1 MAKPGVGPSSGPAD
15 RLSPTIGG
23 FKRPTP
29 TPIPRAAPVCT
40 VIPPERPPK
49 ATGRSPTLTTLR
61 CYPMNPSRRMLR
73 VVLPALLLCVAVAAT
88 VGRAA
93 DVSPRGLKSAARA
106 APPKRGDWPCWG
118 GSPDRNMV
126 SDEKGIPY
134 QWDVKTGRNIKW
146 SAPLGSQTYG
156 NPVIVDGKLF
166 IGTNNNGNRR
176 PGIEGDKGVILCLD
190 EKTGRLLWQ
199 ATHDKLP
206 TGRVND
212 WPEQGICSSPAVEG
226 NRLYY
231 VSNRCELVCADV
243 EGFLDGENDGPF
255 TDEKYKEKLDG
266 DFVWVLDMIE
276 ELGSFPHNL
285 ATSSP
290 VIGGGLVF
298 VLTSNGV
305 DEGHLN
311 LPVADAPSFL
321 AVDTKTGK
329 IVWESD
335 LPGDK
340 VLHGQW
346 SSPAYGMI
354 GGVEQ
359 VIMPGGD
366 GVCYSF
372 EPKTGKLLWRF
383 DLNPKDSKWELGG
396 RGTRNNIIATP
407 VIHDDKVYLCV
418 GQDPEHGEGVG
429 HLYAIDGTQR
439 GDITKTGR
447 VWHVGGDDFHRSMSS
462 CAIADGLLYAADLS
476 GFVYCLDAK
485 TGRRHWRFDT
495 FAAIWG
501 SPFVVDGKV
510 LIGDED
516 GELVILAQGSELKEL
531 ATHDMRN
538 SIYTTPVV
546 ANGVLYITN
555 RNTLFAI
562 QEAGSP

>member
-1 MAKPGVGPSSGPAD
+1 L
-15 RLSPTIGG
+15 LS
-23 FKRPTP
+23 
-29 TPIPRAAPVCT
+29 VL
-40 VIPPERPPK
+40 
-49 ATGRSPTLTTLR
+49 TL
-61 CYPMNPSRRMLR
+61 
-73 VVLPALLLCVAVAAT
+73 
-88 VGRAA
+88 GIAA
-93 DVSPRGLKSAARA
+93 D
-106 APPKRGDWPCWG
+106 APAGTASPKRGDWPMWG
-118 GSPDRNMV
+118 GSGDRNMV
-126 SDEKGIPY
+126 SDETDIPY
-134 QWDVKTGRNIKW
+134 QWDVKTGKNVKW
-146 SAPLGSQTYG
+146 ATPLGSQTYG
-156 NPVIVDGKLF
+156 NPVIVDGKIF
-166 IGTNNNGNRR
+166 IGSNNNGTLRK
-176 PGIEGDKGVILCLD
+176 GITGDKGVILCLE
-190 EKTGRLLWQ
+190 EKTGRLIWQ

-231 VSNRCELVCADV
+231 VSNRCELVCADA

-255 TDEKYKEKLDG
+255 KDEKYKEKQDA

-290 VIGGGLVF
+290 VIGGDLVF

-321 AVDTKTGK
+321 AVDKRTGEL
-329 IVWESD
+329 VWESD

-346 SSPAYGMI
+346 SSPAFGRI

-383 DLNPKDSKWELGG
+383 DLNPEDSKWELGG

-407 VIHDDKVYLCV
+407 VIHDDKVFLCV

-429 HLYAIDGTQR
+429 HLYAIDGTKR
-439 GDITKTGR
+439 GDITRSGR
-447 VWHVGGDDFHRSMSS
+447 VWHVGGDDFHRSMST

-485 TGRRHWRFDT
+485 TGRRHWRYDT
-495 FAAIWG
+495 LAAIWG
-501 SPFVVDGKV
+501 SPYVVDGKV
-510 LIGDED
+510 LLGDED
-516 GELVILAQGSELKEL
+516 GELVVLEHGSELKEL
-531 ATHDMRN
+531 ATHDMQN
-538 SIYTTPVV
+538 SVYTTPVA

-562 QEAGSP
+562 KKSR